1 MGFDRFAAK
10 HSARES
16 MRLNSPSPILV
27 TLVYFLLTAVLSAAI
42 SYLLYDP
49 IADLMDILLVLRVY
63 DPEEIMGEAAN
74 VLQLI
79 FDNHQQELLLF
90 FGLQFLFGLYST
102 YMSFGYTS
110 YALRMARNEQ
120 PGISH
125 LFDGFAR
132 PFRVLWANILVD
144 LYTILWT
151 LAVCVP
157 LSLLVALAGVNMEN
171 SVYIV
176 STVTIIAMVMAT
188 YRYRLTSYF
197 IIDDPS
203 CTARQAIRRSKQA
216 MRGWKGS
223 LFSLDV
229 SFLGWMLLSGI
240 LSGLVSYLLPVVITD
255 VLCFWVMPY
264 RMASEANF
272 YDAITGPSQPSG
284 GYAGPDYDYQTGH
297 DGPQP
302 F

>member
-10 HSARES
+10 HAARES
-16 MRLNSPSPILV
+16 MRLNNPNPILV
-27 TLVYFLLTAVLSAAI
+27 TLVYFALTTLLWAAI

-49 IADLMDILLVLRVY
+49 TTDLVWCIRAGYEAEEILDYILQNHQRDLMLLAGV
-63 DPEEIMGEAAN
+63 E
-74 VLQLI
+74 
-79 FDNHQQELLLF
+79 
-90 FGLQFLFGLYST
+90 FLYGLYTT

-132 PFRVLWANILVD
+132 PLRVLWADILVN
-144 LYTILWT
+144 LFTSLWT
-151 LAVCVP
+151 LLIVVP
-157 LSLLVALAGVNMEN
+157 LSFLLALGVLDMVN

-176 STVTIIAMVMAT
+176 STVMLVTLVAVT

-197 IIDDPS
+197 ILDDPD
-203 CTARQAIRRSKQA
+203 CTARQAICRSKQA
-216 MRGWKGS
+216 MKGWKWS
-223 LFSLDV
+223 LFCLDL
-229 SFLGWMLLSGI
+229 SFFGWMLLSVLLGAFI
-240 LSGLVSYLLPVVITD
+240 SFLLPVVITD

-264 RMASEANF
+264 RGASEANF

-284 GYAGPDYDYQTGH
+284 GCAGPNYDYHSGS

>member
-10 HSARES
+10 HAARES
-16 MRLNSPSPILV
+16 MRLNNPSPILV
-27 TLVYFLLTAVLSAAI
+27 TLAYFALTTLLSAAI

-49 IADLMDILLVLRVY
+49 TADLMWCVQAGY
-63 DPEEIMGEAAN
+63 EAEEILN
-74 VLQLI
+74 FILQ
-79 FDNHQQELLLF
+79 NHQRDLLMLAGVEF
-90 FGLQFLFGLYST
+90 LYSLYAT
-102 YMSFGYTS
+102 FMSFGYTS

-120 PGISH
+120 PGLSH

-132 PFRVLWANILVD
+132 PLRVLWADILVN
-144 LYTILWT
+144 LFTLLW
-151 LAVCVP
+151 
-157 LSLLVALAGVNMEN
+157 SLLIVVPVSLLLALSGLNIEN

-176 STVTIIAMVMAT
+176 TTVSLVTVVAVT

-203 CTARQAIRRSKQA
+203 CTARMAVRRSKQA
-216 MRGWKGS
+216 MKGWKWS
-223 LFSLDV
+223 LFCLDI
-229 SFLGWMLLSGI
+229 SFFGWILLSALLGAFI
-240 LSGLVSYLLPVVITD
+240 SYLLPVVITD
-255 VLCFWVMPY
+255 VLAFWVMPY
-264 RMASEANF
+264 RSASEANF

-284 GYAGPDYDYQTGH
+284 GFAGPDYDYHAGDTGD

>member
-10 HSARES
+10 HAARES
-16 MRLNSPSPILV
+16 MRLNNPSPILV
-27 TLVYFLLTAVLSAAI
+27 TLAYFVLTTLLSAAI

-49 IADLMDILLVLRVY
+49 TADLLWCIQAGY
-63 DPEEIMGEAAN
+63 QPEELMDA
-74 VLQLI
+74 LDLI
-79 FDNHQQELLLF
+79 WKNHQQDLMLLF
-90 FGLQFLFGLYST
+90 GVQFLFNLYT
-102 YMSFGYTS
+102 TFMSFGYTS

-120 PGISH
+120 PGVRH

-132 PFRVLWANILVD
+132 PLRVLWADILVTVFTF
-144 LYTILWT
+144 LWSILI
-151 LAVCVP
+151 CVP
-157 LSLLVALAGVNMEN
+157 LSILVTLGGLDTVN

-176 STVTIIAMVMAT
+176 STVAIIAVVAVT

-203 CTARQAIRRSKQA
+203 CSAWQAVRRSKLA
-216 MRGWKGS
+216 MKGWKWS
-223 LFSLDV
+223 LFVLDM
-229 SFLGWMLLSGI
+229 SFFGWMLLSAV
-240 LSGLVSYLLPVVITD
+240 LSSLLSWFLPVVITD

-264 RMASEANF
+264 RKASEANF
-272 YDAITGPSQPSG
+272 YDAITGPSQPDG
-284 GYAGPDYDYQTGH
+284 GYAGPDYDYRAN